1 MKTLFYASCCALL
14 LSAPAMGQ
22 KDACRFET
30 DTSQPLQT
38 IDGFGASDAWSMQ
51 YVGIWADS
59 VRRQAADWLF
69 SRKNDSNGRPLGIGL
84 SIWRFNIGTGSAEQG
99 EESGIG
105 SPWMRTE
112 RLLTP
117 DGAFDPTRQRGQRN
131 ILQMA
136 KERGVETF
144 IGFFNSPPVDY
155 TQNGMATNTGRD
167 GTLNLKA
174 DCYDKFAQYAA
185 GVVKGLEHHDG
196 IRLDYVCP
204 VNEPDGHWNWIGP
217 KQEGTPATNREVARL
232 ATGIR
237 HTSPVQSGQCGHL
250 YRQSAQRPSSDG
262 RTQLL
267 DQHAAAVPAR
277 YPHAAQGHPGPV
289 WRTVLAD
296 RDLHHEQR

>member
-131 ILQMA
+131 ILQIANIDMLRA
-136 KERGVETF
+136 DHADDF
-144 IGFFNSPPVDY
+144 S
-155 TQNGMATNTGRD
+155 GRQD
-167 GTLNLKA
+167 E
-174 DCYDKFAQYAA
+174 
-185 GVVKGLEHHDG
+185 VH
-196 IRLDYVCP
+196 IR
-204 VNEPDGHWNWIGP
+204 I
-217 KQEGTPATNREVARL
+217 ARIL
-232 ATGIR
+232 
-237 HTSPVQSGQCGHL
+237 
-250 YRQSAQRPSSDG
+250 
-262 RTQLL
+262 
-267 DQHAAAVPAR
+267 HAR
-277 YPHAAQGHPGPV
+277 
-289 WRTVLAD
+289 D
-296 RDLHHEQR
+296 RDLMFFRNTRHDRDVIDL